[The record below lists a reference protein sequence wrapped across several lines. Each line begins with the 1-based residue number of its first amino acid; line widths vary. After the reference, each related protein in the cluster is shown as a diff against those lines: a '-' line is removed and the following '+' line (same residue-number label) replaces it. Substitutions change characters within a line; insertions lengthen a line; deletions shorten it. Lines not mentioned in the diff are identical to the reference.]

1 MAEPAYLEA
10 EVASEVEDVEVGG
23 GVEGEGVRV
32 EGHANAGQPA
42 ELRVR
47 TEVPLEHL
55 DSARSDL
62 TRWNGSVGILNQV
75 ESVDL

>member
-1 MAEPAYLEA
+1 MAEPADLEA
-10 EVASEVEDVEVGG
+10 EVAGEVEDVEVGG

-55 DSARSDL
+55 NSTRGDS
-62 TRWNGSVGILNQV
+62 TKWIGTMI
-75 ESVDL
+75 